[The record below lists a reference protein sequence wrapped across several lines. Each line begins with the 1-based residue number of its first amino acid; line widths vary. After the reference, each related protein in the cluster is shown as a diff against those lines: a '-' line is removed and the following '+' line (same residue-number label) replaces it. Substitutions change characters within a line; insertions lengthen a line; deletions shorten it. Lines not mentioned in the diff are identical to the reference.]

1 MKAAMIRIIQ
11 VFIVLLGMS
20 AMGVGIRIAVE
31 VLGGGGQY
39 EGLAGWAIGLAGWAS
54 AGVVLLMALITM
66 IGAILVA
73 RKIGS
78 KKERRN

>member
-20 AMGVGIRIAVE
+20 AMGVGIRFAIE
-31 VLGGGGQY
+31 VLGGQY
-39 EGLAGWAIGLAGWAS
+39 KGWAGWAIGLAGWVS
-54 AGVVLLMALITM
+54 AWFILLIALITM
-66 IGAILVA
+66 IGAILIA
-73 RKIGS
+73 WQIG

>member
-20 AMGVGIRIAVE
+20 AMGVGIRLAVE

-39 EGLAGWAIGLAGWAS
+39 EGLAGWAIGFSGWAY
-54 AGVVLLMALITM
+54 AGFVLLMSLITM
-66 IGAILVA
+66 IGAIFVA
-73 RKIGS
+73 WKIGS
-78 KKERRN
+78 KKGRGN

>member
-1 MKAAMIRIIQ
+1 MKTVMIRIVR

-20 AMGVGIRIAVE
+20 AMGVGIRFAVE
-31 VLGGGGQY
+31 VLGGGGRY
-39 EGLAGWAIGLAGWAS
+39 EGFAGWAIGLAGWAS
-54 AGVVLLMALITM
+54 AGFVLLIALITM

-78 KKERRN
+78 KKQTK